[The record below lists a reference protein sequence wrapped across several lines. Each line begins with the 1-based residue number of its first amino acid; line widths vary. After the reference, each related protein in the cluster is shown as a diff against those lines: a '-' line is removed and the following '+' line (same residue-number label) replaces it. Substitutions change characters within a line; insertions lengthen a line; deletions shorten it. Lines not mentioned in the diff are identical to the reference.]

1 MGQRSI
7 DTVLRVQNEG
17 GYKAALRSCT
27 AELKV
32 MKSDLDRVTSEFRT
46 NANSMDA
53 LTQKGN
59 ILGNMYAAQQEKME
73 LLRGAMVKAQN
84 TRDQEEQTIAS
95 LRNQYDE
102 ARKVLA
108 SYAEKFGKNSEEYQK
123 QERLVSSLRDELSK
137 SQVKLDS
144 STKSYSYYATQLNKA
159 SVELDDLQD
168 KQKENQRLLEEAR
181 GSING
186 CATSIDRY
194 GDAVQ
199 EAADST
205 EESTSAV
212 EAMAGAMVASG
223 IQQKVE
229 DLAAELHECSEEA
242 QGYEKSIAKVNTIAD
257 NAVMSQSELA
267 SSTLSLS
274 KDLRRD
280 ADEVADAMY
289 EALSAG
295 VQTSK
300 TLGFTKQS
308 TQLAVAGFTDIG
320 TSVDVL
326 TTIINAYKLE
336 TEEAERVASVLVK
349 TQDLGKITVD
359 EFGKVVGRVIPSA
372 AAYGVNLNNIG
383 TAYANMTAAGINAE
397 NTTTYLSTMLDELAD
412 SGSTVAEILQEQ
424 TGKSFSQLMADGKSL
439 ADVLAI
445 IGASVEND
453 QVQFANLWSSA
464 TAGKAAISLF
474 DGSAAAFNATLE
486 EMANSSGTVAKNY
499 EQMVSIS
506 EYSSQRL
513 EVASKNLRIA
523 IGTQLNPALDIL
535 RECGAAILETAAEVV
550 SENPLLVSAITGLVT
565 AVGALA
571 TGLSA
576 LMIVKSVTAAMAA
589 LNITLAANPVGL
601 VAVGV
606 AGLVAALA
614 TFVAQANAASAEVD
628 SLTEASRSL
637 SEATQQNNQNYEDSV
652 AAAEGAQIAVKSY
665 IDRLKELEEQGLA
678 TREQELEYSMI
689 LEKINALM
697 PELNAELDEQT
708 GLVRGGADALL
719 EQAEAWAANA
729 KQEALYTRYKND
741 VAAYADAEYELAVNR
756 AKLNAVTKEAEIV
769 ESRMTDAQER
779 AIELSKQQAALYD
792 NASLSTEE
800 FWRQHGELAQQ
811 IQAANDEYA
820 ELQMQLL
827 ATHDQQDILN
837 EAIKVG
843 EEVVAANTAEA
854 QANMEAYN
862 ALSEEYAKTSESFTD
877 NSGNM
882 ADATAEAS
890 RKMQEEYAAL
900 YGAARDSLNKQIG
913 LFDNLSG
920 KCEISMDE
928 MISNLKTQQVAFENY
943 ATNIQLAMERG
954 IDIGLIKTLSDG
966 TVEHMQQLEIL
977 VNGTD
982 EQIAELNKVL
992 GGVGVSKERASAN
1005 MATVVQYYSD
1015 ALEKESSTFYEA
1027 SFSLGANSGDG
1038 IIEGFKSRAPS
1049 FRHAAV
1055 IMANTGTDAY
1065 KRANDQHSPSKRYQQ
1080 LAENDVQGLIVQYKK
1095 SKPALERQATD
1106 LADSGYLSS
1115 INARKSQIPSL
1126 VQAATT
1132 TAPAAAS
1139 NSETQLVLSQI
1150 LSVLKAGQRLYVNGD
1165 TMIGATADG
1174 YDSAMGAKM
1183 FLVERGAT

>member
-84 TRDQEEQTIAS
+84 TRDQEEQTVAS

-137 SQVKLDS
+137 HQAKLDS

-159 SVELDDLQD
+159 SVELYDLQD
-168 KQKENQRLLEEAR
+168 KQEENQRLLEEAR
-181 GSING
+181 RSADG

-194 GDAVQ
+194 GEAVQ

-229 DLAAELHECSEEA
+229 NLAAELHKCSEEA
-242 QGYEKSIAKVNTIAD
+242 QGYEKSIAKVSTIAD
-257 NAVMSQSELA
+257 DAVMSQSELA

-274 KDLRRD
+274 KDLRKD

-295 VQTSK
+295 VQTTK
-300 TLGFTKQS
+300 ALGFTKQS

-336 TEEAERVASVLVK
+336 TGEAERVASVLVK

-383 TAYANMTAAGINAE
+383 AAYANMTAAGINAE

-412 SGSTVAEILQEQ
+412 SGSDVAEILQEQ
-424 TGKSFSQLMADGKSL
+424 TGKSFAQLMAEGKSL

-486 EMANSSGTVAKNY
+486 EMASSSGTVAKNY

-523 IGTQLNPALDIL
+523 IGNQLNPALDIL
-535 RECGAAILETAAEVV
+535 RECGASILETAAEVV

-601 VAVGV
+601 VEVGV

-614 TFVAQANAASAEVD
+614 TFVAQADAASAEVD

-678 TREQELEYSMI
+678 TQEQQLEYSMI
-689 LEKINALM
+689 LDKINTLM
-697 PELNAELDEQT
+697 PELNAEYDAQAKA
-708 GLVRGGADALL
+708 VRGGVEAL
-719 EQAEAWAANA
+719 EDQAEAWAKNA
-729 KQEALYTRYKND
+729 KQEALYIRYKD
-741 VAAYADAEYELAVNR
+741 DIAAYADAEYELAVNT
-756 AKLNAVTKEAEIV
+756 AKLNAAREDGLIL

-827 ATHDQQDILN
+827 ANHDQQEILN
-837 EAIKVG
+837 EAIKTG
-843 EEVVAANTAEA
+843 SEVVAANSAEA
-854 QANMEAYN
+854 QACTDAYKQMQ
-862 ALSEEYAKTSESFTD
+862 EEYATTSESVAE
-877 NSGNM
+877 NSQNM
-882 ADATAEAS
+882 ANATAEAS
-890 RKMQEEYAAL
+890 RKMQEEYVAL
-900 YGAARDSLNKQIG
+900 YGAARDSINKQIG
-913 LFDNLSG
+913 LFDDLSG

-928 MISNLKTQQVAFENY
+928 MIENLKTQQVAFENY

-954 IDIGLIKTLSDG
+954 IDLGLIQKLSDG
-966 TVEHMQQLEIL
+966 SAESMQILEVL
-977 VNGTD
+977 VNGS
-982 EQIAELNKVL
+982 EEKIAELNTVL
-992 GGVGVSKERASAN
+992 GNVSVSKDEAAAA
-1005 MATVVQYYSD
+1005 MATVAQNYAD
-1015 ALEKESSTFYEA
+1015 ALNDQA
-1027 SFSLGANSGDG
+1027 SVMYDAGFTIGANSG
-1038 IIEGFKSRAPS
+1038 EGAIQGLKSKSAS
-1049 FRHAAV
+1049 YQHAAV
-1055 IMANTGTDAY
+1055 IFANGGAAAM
-1065 KRANDQHSPSKRYQQ
+1065 KRADDQHSPSKRYQRH
-1080 LAENDVQGLIVQYKK
+1080 AENNVQGLLIQYKK
-1095 SKPALERQATD
+1095 SKPALEKQMTELSDA
-1106 LADSGYLSS
+1106 GYYAS
-1115 INARKSQIPSL
+1115 IKASQNRIPSL